1 MGKLRVIVI
10 VLLCALLAAPGVAQ
24 DAPVSGGG
32 GSTVN
37 PLADTLAEMG
47 GYVCDE
53 SDFTCV
59 VFTVPLDH
67 DNPDNGLTLDVTF
80 GVLPATGPS
89 QGLYVT
95 ATGGPGISGLSS
107 ADWYSSYFDPAIF
120 ENFDIVFFDQRGV
133 GLSNGLDCPEASA
146 AYYLADLYPVVEA
159 QEQAYIDA
167 TQTFVEDCVAEMD
180 ADDLLPYLGTRQ
192 AIQDLELFRQALGA
206 PQIWLYGES
215 YGTQYAQE
223 YATTFP
229 DSLSGLILDGVVD
242 LTLTGEDF
250 YFQQAQ
256 AFSDTLTAALEACN
270 ADAACAADFGTDAV
284 AFYDDLAAELLS
296 APAVVDFPLPSGAVE
311 TRTYTLAMLENSAY
325 NAAYER
331 SGRSNFVRALAA
343 AAQGDLLPLL
353 RLGYADYGFDPQTL
367 DVTPAYGDGAAPY
380 YLIECND
387 YSFGSGTPDER
398 AQAFL
403 DAGDA
408 VEAVVPRLSG
418 VYYSD
423 LACVFWPVE
432 GTVERPEAFTG
443 GAYTTFILNSTTD
456 PATPTQNG
464 YDVFS
469 RIEDAYMIT
478 QQGGP
483 HVIFGRGDACP
494 DVTITDWMVLGLL
507 PLQSEYVCAG
517 DVLAGYTPLSP
528 RTSADFE
535 DVEALM
541 QAVDTEIQ
549 FLPEYLTWDVY
560 TPALVGCPYGGVMTF
575 SATEDGERFAF
586 AGCGFFEGVVLN
598 GSGEWVYDVSFSL
611 DLMLSGEAAGE
622 VSYLRDDYAGMYS
635 VTGTY
640 DGEEIGMTP

>member
-1 MGKLRVIVI
+1 MRKLRLLVF
-10 VLLCALLAAPGVAQ
+10 VLLCVLLTVPAVAQ
-24 DAPVSGGG
+24 EAPVGGG
-32 GSTVN
+32 GTTTNALV
-37 PLADTLAEMG
+37 DTLAEMG

-59 VFTVPLDH
+59 VFEVPLDH
-67 DNPDNGLTLDVTF
+67 DNPDNGLTLEVTF
-80 GVLPATGPS
+80 GVLPATGTS

-120 ENFDIVFFDQRGV
+120 ENFDVVFFDQRGV
-133 GLSNGLDCPEASA
+133 GLSNGLDCPDASA
-146 AYYLADLYPVVEA
+146 AYYLADLYPIVEA
-159 QEQAYIDA
+159 QEQAYIEA

-192 AIQDLELFRQALGA
+192 AIRDLELFRQALGS

-223 YATTFP
+223 YAATFP

-250 YFQQAQ
+250 YVQQAQ
-256 AFSDTLTAALEACN
+256 AFGSTITAALTACN
-270 ADAACAADFGTDAV
+270 ADAACAADFGMDAV

-296 APAVVDFPLPSGAVE
+296 APAVIDFPLPSGIRE
-311 TRTYTLAMLENSAY
+311 PRRYTLGMLETSAY

-353 RLGYADYGFDPQTL
+353 RLGYADLGMDPQTQDL
-367 DVTPAYGDGAAPY
+367 TPAYGDGAAPY
-380 YLIECND
+380 YLIECSD
-387 YSFGSGTPDER
+387 YSFGSGTPEER

-408 VEAVVPRLSG
+408 VEAAVPRLSS

-423 LACVFWPVE
+423 LPCVFWPAE
-432 GTVERPEAFTG
+432 GPAERPEAFSG
-443 GAYTTFILNSTTD
+443 GAYTTFVLNSTTD

-469 RIEDAYMIT
+469 RLENAYMIT

-483 HVIFGRGDACP
+483 HVIFGRGETCP
-494 DVTITDWMVLGLL
+494 DVAVTDWMVYGTL

-517 DVLAGYTPLSP
+517 DILAGYTPLSP
-528 RTSADFE
+528 SALADFE
-535 DVEALM
+535 DIEALM
-541 QAVDTEIQ
+541 QAIDIEIQ
-549 FLPEYLTWDVY
+549 LLPEYIMWDVY
-560 TPALVGCPYGGVMTF
+560 TPTLVGCPYGGVMTF
-575 SATEDGERFAF
+575 SAVEDGERFAF
-586 AGCGFFEGVVLN
+586 AGCGFFSDVVLD
-598 GSGEWVYDVSFSL
+598 GSGEWTYDVSFTL
-611 DLMLSGEAAGE
+611 DVALSGAASGD
-622 VSYLRDDYAGMYS
+622 VSYLRDDYLGMYS
-635 VTGTY
+635 VTGTV
-640 DGEEIGMTP
+640 DGEEVGMTP